1 MSPWHWPFRA
11 VYLVGF
17 LVCAALMAYALYAE
31 YRLGLAPC
39 PLCIFQRVAF
49 IWMGVWFLIG
59 GLHAPRGNARWAY
72 CVPVLLGA
80 AWGIAVAA
88 RHLYLQSLPPDQ
100 VPSCGPGLNY
110 MLQTFPFAQT
120 LKLVFEGSGECAQ
133 VNWKFLGLSM
143 PGWTMIWYVLLSAF
157 AIHGALHPLSPRQI
171 ARQRSAL

>member
-1 MSPWHWPFRA
+1 MAPWRWSFRA
-11 VYLVGF
+11 VYLGGF

-31 YRLGLAPC
+31 YHLGLAPC
-39 PLCIFQRVAF
+39 PLCIFQRIAF
-49 IWMGVWFLIG
+49 LWMGVWFLVG
-59 GLHAPRGNARWAY
+59 GLHAPRGKMRWFY
-72 CVPVLLGA
+72 CVLVLLGA

-88 RHLYLQSLPPDQ
+88 RHLYLQGLPPDQ

-143 PGWTMIWYVLLSAF
+143 PGWTLIWYVLLAVF
-157 AIHGALHPLSPRQI
+157 AIRGAARRSPRRP
-171 ARQRSAL
+171 A

>member
-1 MSPWHWPFRA
+1 MAPWHWSYRA

-17 LVCAALMAYALYAE
+17 LICAALMAYALYAE
-31 YRLGLAPC
+31 YHLGLMPC

-49 IWMGVWFLIG
+49 IWMGVWFLIA
-59 GLHAPRGNARWAY
+59 GLHAPRGGARWVY
-72 CVPVLLGA
+72 CVAVLLGA

-120 LKLVFEGSGECAQ
+120 LRLVFHEERLRAQ
-133 VNWKFLGLSM
+133 GHTVLVHLLGRLR
-143 PGWTMIWYVLLSAF
+143 
-157 AIHGALHPLSPRQI
+157 PRQTTSSTTDGRLDTRYI
-171 ARQRSAL
+171 LGRGRKHIPSSVP